1 MNEKKRATKS
11 DKILNLIMCVVIIVI
26 LAIGIYAT
34 YGKLSVSLKDKAVE
48 SGQAEATVEYLA
60 RKADLEVEDYLAQYG
75 LELSDTISKNTTET
89 EMMDNMTLENYL
101 KYNGGEQTAEE
112 VLEGTKLTDKA
123 TKDTLWKDVLPM
135 MPAISI
141 IGNEETFNQVKA
153 QYGIENDDITWGELE
168 VIMKEKAEATAAP
181 ENTDAAEAP
190 AAE

>member
-1 MNEKKRATKS
+1 MNEKKKATKS

-168 VIMKEKAEATAAP
+168 AIMKEKAEAPAAP

>member
-1 MNEKKRATKS
+1 MNEKKKATKS

-168 VIMKEKAEATAAP
+168 AIMKEKAEATAAP

>member
-1 MNEKKRATKS
+1 MNEKKKATKS

-75 LELSDTISKNTTET
+75 LELNDTISKNTTET

-141 IGNEETFNQVKA
+141 IGSEETFNQVKA

-168 VIMKEKAEATAAP
+168 AIMKEKAEATAAP